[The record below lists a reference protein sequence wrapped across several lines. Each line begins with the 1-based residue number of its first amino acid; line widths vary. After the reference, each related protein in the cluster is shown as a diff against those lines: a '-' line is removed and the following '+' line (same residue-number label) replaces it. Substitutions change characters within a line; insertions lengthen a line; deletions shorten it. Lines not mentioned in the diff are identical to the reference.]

1 MLAPPSLNLP
11 PKEDAIF
18 ALGRFVCQS
27 ALGPNP
33 CRAELEAF
41 RPAGLRA
48 VDPEGRL
55 VRGLLLALAP
65 ADARAQGFEGAD
77 FALRYF
83 SPWNGIEEDPATG
96 SAQCMA
102 APYWARRLGKCRLR
116 GEQRPN
122 PPPPA
127 RTANYDLHL
136 TNYSA
141 AVLPGPRRRVRGGA
155 GRAADRAAGRAP
167 NCSTPDCSSSAPD
180 RRAEHGTAAAAA
192 VRPRR
197 HRAGRLAAGRRL
209 IVTLHY
215 YSPFSVWLETE
226 QSHSEP
232 ALPHALFGR
241 RTKVWRKGERRA
253 GG

>member
-122 PPPPA
+122 PSPRPAPPIMTCTSQITVLQCFPGRGAEFEAVLDEQLTEQQAEHPTAQHPTAHRQHPTDVQSTAPPP
-127 RTANYDLHL
+127 L
-136 TNYSA
+136 
-141 AVLPGPRRRVRGGA
+141 
-155 GRAADRAAGRAP
+155 
-167 NCSTPDCSSSAPD
+167 
-180 RRAEHGTAAAAA
+180 
-192 VRPRR
+192 
-197 HRAGRLAAGRRL
+197 
-209 IVTLHY
+209 
-215 YSPFSVWLETE
+215 
-226 QSHSEP
+226 Q
-232 ALPHALFGR
+232 LFGR
-241 RTKVWRKGERRA
+241 AVTVLAGSLRA
-253 GG
+253 AA